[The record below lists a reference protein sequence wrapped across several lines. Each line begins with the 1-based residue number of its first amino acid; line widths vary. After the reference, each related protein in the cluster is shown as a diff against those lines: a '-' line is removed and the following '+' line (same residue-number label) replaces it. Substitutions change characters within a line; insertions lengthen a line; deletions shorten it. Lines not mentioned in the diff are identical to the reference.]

1 MKLEQLRARYRQ
13 PLFDLISQSRQIHLE
28 HWRGEEVQRCSLLSV
43 KTGGLKVSTMKVL
56 LGCLMCLVLAM
67 AT

>member
-28 HWRGEEVQRCSLLSV
+28 HWRGEEVQALQF
-43 KTGGLKVSTMKVL
+43 
-56 LGCLMCLVLAM
+56 AQH
-67 AT
+67 